1 MDLSEI
7 RKNIDEIDEQLLSL
21 FLKRMECSR
30 GVAEYKTANNMPVL
44 NVQREQEILDNIAAK
59 SGDKASAAKLLFS
72 TIMDISRAAQ
82 YPLVSANAPLR
93 KEITSAKNAI
103 FEPECVGCQ
112 GTAGSYSQMAAQ
124 RMYPNAEIKY
134 YPTFEDVFNAVSSG
148 EIEGGIIPIENSYA
162 GSVVE
167 NSDLLIKHD
176 LHINCAY
183 NLPVCH
189 CLVANKGADIKTVKT
204 VISHEQALNQ
214 CSDFIK
220 EHGYAQKSAAN
231 TAIAAKQVA
240 DGDDITVAA
249 IASEATAELYGLQIL
264 ARAIQTS
271 DNNTT
276 KFVAIAK
283 NMAFSDDS
291 NCISISFCIPHTPG
305 SLYKTLSKLAAYGM
319 NMTKIESR
327 PDRHSPFQYVFSMDF
342 TGSLCDESTV
352 SVLCGMCEELPVLNI
367 LGNYKLLS
375 EN

>member
-1 MDLSEI
+1 
-7 RKNIDEIDEQLLSL
+7 
-21 FLKRMECSR
+21 
-30 GVAEYKTANNMPVL
+30 
-44 NVQREQEILDNIAAK
+44 
-59 SGDKASAAKLLFS
+59 
-72 TIMDISRAAQ
+72 
-82 YPLVSANAPLR
+82 
-93 KEITSAKNAI
+93 
-103 FEPECVGCQ
+103 
-112 GTAGSYSQMAAQ
+112 MAAQ

-342 TGSLCDESTV
+342 TGSLCDEATV
-352 SVLCGMCEELPVLNI
+352 SVLCGMCKELPVLNI